1 MIAQNEQNF
10 FLENQ
15 TDIDNWSQEIC
26 TYQWNIY
33 KKVRVI
39 VQFWNT

>member
-15 TDIDNWSQEIC
+15 RDIDNWSQEIC

-33 KKVRVI
+33 
-39 VQFWNT
+39 